1 VKNNTGYPRDSWADL
16 GLDGERLSVP
26 NFPAFH
32 IIRLAALTKN
42 HLTRPYL
49 DQFGLSLPEWRL
61 LSLLAT
67 HAAMPFSEVTTKTF
81 MDKGQV
87 SRTLRSVHKKG
98 YVAIESGAGER
109 KVAASGV
116 SPRVIIS
123 ISPEGK
129 ALFER
134 ILPIARKQQMRL
146 INLMS
151 LEERTV
157 FLDVVQR
164 LQQFMIGLGDAP

>member
-1 VKNNTGYPRDSWADL
+1 VKNNTGYSSDSWADL
-16 GLDGERLSVP
+16 GLDGEKLSVP

-67 HAAMPFSEVTTKTF
+67 NDAMPFSEVTTRTY

-98 YVAIESGAGER
+98 YVSIESAAGER
-109 KVAASGV
+109 KAAASGV

-123 ISPEGK
+123 ITPEG
-129 ALFER
+129 
-134 ILPIARKQQMRL
+134 KQQMRL
-146 INLMS
+146 INLLS
-151 LEERTV
+151 QEERTV

-164 LQQFMIGLGDAP
+164 LQLFMLELGDKP

>member
-1 VKNNTGYPRDSWADL
+1 VKNNTGYSSDSWADL
-16 GLDGERLSVP
+16 GLDGEKLSVP

-67 HAAMPFSEVTTKTF
+67 NAAMPFSEVTTRTY

-98 YVAIESGAGER
+98 YVSIESAAGER
-109 KVAASGV
+109 KAAASGV

-123 ISPEGK
+123 ITPEGK
-129 ALFER
+129 ALFEAL
-134 ILPIARKQQMRL
+134 LPIARKQQMRL
-146 INLMS
+146 INLLS
-151 LEERTV
+151 QEERTV

-164 LQQFMIGLGDAP
+164 LQLFMLELGDKP